1 MGRWFGEPTYWGELW
16 LPERRKLLERTE
28 GGVISLRNKQAI
40 DMPRNIAFVRGH
52 AGPVIW
58 DGSELGIS
66 IAYARRAPFTL
77 PADCLIDAVGFDT
90 WSLLEVVM
98 AGGVKGV
105 PRPGA
110 RARSSAGSGNMGAER
125 FVPGVPRTITTK

>member
-40 DMPRNIAFVRGH
+40 DMARNIAFVRGH

-66 IAYARRAPFTL
+66 IAYDRRAPFTL
-77 PADCLIDAVGFDT
+77 KADCLINAVGFDT
-90 WSLLEVVM
+90 WSLDRKSTRLN
-98 AGGVKGV
+98 
-105 PRPGA
+105 
-110 RARSSAGSGNMGAER
+110 SSH
-125 FVPGVPRTITTK
+125 